1 MFFCIIGVSFTLG
14 KASWG
19 TGMPRNWK
27 FKKCDISDLDLDQIL
42 SCTTDYDISD
52 LELQHLTLKCITLQ
66 RGSQPCLTCHTRSL
80 SAGTSLITWCL
91 SIQWR
96 SWIGFVL
103 GKSKTISIPLPEHSL
118 ERKRSM
124 NHLGLPS
131 LKEADGFL
139 LTIFDSSK
147 HAAGK
152 GGTQRC
158 WSITNCLRSGNPS
171 KILKK
176 GVIVSSHWAV

>member
-1 MFFCIIGVSFTLG
+1 MIAQVAATIPFNALKGIVVTIPSFLLLGCCPSLSQSLHCLVVLHICKIADLMFFCIIGVSFTLG
-14 KASWG
+14 KGSSG

-27 FKKCDISDLDLDQIL
+27 FKKCDISDHDLDKIL

-103 GKSKTISIPLPEHSL
+103 GKSKTISIPLTEHSL
-118 ERKRSM
+118 KRKRS
-124 NHLGLPS
+124 
-131 LKEADGFL
+131 
-139 LTIFDSSK
+139 
-147 HAAGK
+147 
-152 GGTQRC
+152 
-158 WSITNCLRSGNPS
+158 
-171 KILKK
+171 
-176 GVIVSSHWAV
+176 

>member
-14 KASWG
+14 KGSSG

-27 FKKCDISDLDLDQIL
+27 LKKCYISDF
-42 SCTTDYDISD
+42 D

-103 GKSKTISIPLPEHSL
+103 GKSKTISIPLTEHSL

-124 NHLGLPS
+124 NHLGFPS

-158 WSITNCLRSGNPS
+158 WSIANCLRSGNPS